1 MKFARPPDGFRIELS
16 AAAKATLAS
25 ASAGCPRLPEVWEA
39 ISLRM
44 KMTAHREGEAVADG
58 RQLFQN
64 QGDPRFGIPTIT
76 VKYLVIG
83 DVVRVEAL
91 LIRL

>member
-1 MKFARPPDGFRIELS
+1 MEHRPPIL
-16 AAAKATLAS
+16 
-25 ASAGCPRLPEVWEA
+25 RLGEVWMGICE
-39 ISLRM
+39 RM
-44 KMTAHREGEAVADG
+44 KMTAHREGQPVAKG
-58 RQLFQN
+58 RQVFQN
-64 QGDPRFGIPTIT
+64 QGDPEFGIPTIT